1 MISSLSLS
9 FSLGATGL
17 RVALLVCESE
27 AVLMVTMMH
36 RREVFGWLCESMHL
50 GAVSCR
56 GFRNESQ
63 FVAGRTLKKT
73 KKKKLVPAD
82 EIVLES

>member
-27 AVLMVTMMH
+27 AVLMVKMMH
-36 RREVFGWLCESMHL
+36 RREVLAGCANQCTSVQCHVEDFGTSHSSWLEEH
-50 GAVSCR
+50 
-56 GFRNESQ
+56 
-63 FVAGRTLKKT
+63 
-73 KKKKLVPAD
+73 
-82 EIVLES
+82 